1 MYKLHLLLTYLRSKA
16 LAILAMLGVSACVFL
31 MLVSVSVM
39 SGFLWKIER
48 AAKGLFGDVVVESGG
63 VTGMAYYDEFI
74 AEVTKKV
81 PEVKAGSPFILAY
94 GILPVPGTDFRQTIQ
109 IAGIRL
115 PQRVD
120 VSDFEQGLYFEAGV
134 PRPTFDPPAK
144 LLLERIKQDNDQV
157 LLIRQRE
164 TLKVYALQTDR
175 DKLLP
180 IQRQRL
186 DKLLDS
192 PPPVGDDDMAWLAA
206 LPQKTADDL
215 TDSQMRDILA
225 SQAIAERIQT
235 TFVFRRR
242 AQRCILNT
250 QKYRQQWTDLRNVL
264 AQAQDK
270 GPSASTTAA
279 LSQALVL
286 LETLAA
292 EDFLRTNKSVE
303 AALPGLK
310 DELKRAR
317 QDLPT
322 VETVDALDRCLA
334 LTQEYLMGDAAHRV
348 VLGLGIGGLSFRS
361 PKGETI
367 RHVVPGNKISLLML
381 PLGKATGTSMPQV
394 QMADFTVIDDNHS
407 DVSSIDS
414 KFVYI
419 PFETLQAMNNMA
431 AEYDADDSKRVVVPA
446 RCSQIHFKVDIDKWV
461 PSARLLEGA
470 KGQWL
475 PHRYS
480 EEEILQDV
488 SGKIQELW
496 KTFAAEPSH
505 RASGEVSIV
514 TWRQLQR
521 HVIGPIQQ
529 QRTLAIV
536 MNSIMWG
543 VSVLLIVVI
552 LYVIVVQKTADIGIV
567 KAVGGS
573 SWGVAG
579 IFFGY
584 GAIIGLIG
592 SVLGSVLGWIFV
604 RNINAIQDFTDAT
617 VGFRVWDPET
627 FMFEKIP
634 NEVDWSAAVWI
645 IAGALVA
652 GLIGAMIPAVRAAR
666 MQPVEALRYE

>member
-16 LAILAMLGVSACVFL
+16 LAILAVLGVMACVFL

-48 AAKGLFGDVVVESGG
+48 AAKGLFGDVVVEAGG
-63 VTGMAYYDEFI
+63 VSGMAYYDEFI
-74 AEVTKKV
+74 SEVTAKV

-94 GILPVPGTDFRQTIQ
+94 GLLPVPGTDFRQTIQ

-120 VSDFEQGLYFEAGV
+120 VSDFEQGLYFQAGV
-134 PRPTFDPPAK
+134 DRPTFDPPAK
-144 LLLERIKQDNDQV
+144 LLLERIKQDDDWV
-157 LLIRQRE
+157 ASIRQRE
-164 TLKVYALQTDR
+164 LLKVYALRTDR
-175 DKLLP
+175 NKLLP
-180 IQRQRL
+180 IQRRRL
-186 DKLLDS
+186 DTLLDAS
-192 PPPVGDDDMAWLAA
+192 PPVSGDDMDWLST

-215 TDSQMRDILA
+215 TESQMHEILRA
-225 SQAIAERIQT
+225 QAMAERIQT
-235 TFVFRRR
+235 TSIFRRR

-250 QKYRQQWTDLRNVL
+250 QKYRQQRASLYKEL
-264 AQAQDK
+264 AQARDK
-270 GPSASTTAA
+270 GPAASTTAA
-279 LSQALVL
+279 LGEALVL
-286 LETLAA
+286 LDRLAA
-292 EDFLRTNKSVE
+292 EDFLRTNKAV
-303 AALPGLK
+303 AAKMPALK
-310 DELKRAR
+310 DELKRSG
-317 QDLPT
+317 DGLPT
-322 VETVDALDRCLA
+322 VETVDALDTCLA
-334 LTQEYLMGDAAHRV
+334 LTQEYLMGDEAHRV

-361 PKGETI
+361 SNGETI

-381 PLGKATGTSMPQV
+381 PLGKATGTALPEV
-394 QMADFTVIDDNHS
+394 QMADFTIVDDNRS

-431 AEYDADDSKRVVVPA
+431 AEHSAEDPTRMVVPP
-446 RCSQIHFKVDIDKWV
+446 RCSQIHFKVDLDQWK
-461 PSARLLEGA
+461 PSALMASRPWWRGR
-470 KGQWL
+470 
-475 PHRYS
+475 PS
-480 EEEILQDV
+480 EEEMLQDV
-488 SGKIQELW
+488 AGKIQDLW
-496 KTFAAEPSH
+496 KTFSADPR
-505 RASGEVSIV
+505 RAMSADVSIV

-592 SVLGSVLGWIFV
+592 SVLGAVLGWLFV
-604 RNINAIQDFTDAT
+604 RNINPVQDWTDA
-617 VGFRVWDPET
+617 VFGFRVWDRET

-634 NEVDWSAAVWI
+634 NELDWSAAVWI
-645 IAGALVA
+645 IAGAIVA
-652 GLIGAMIPAVRAAR
+652 GLIGALIPAVRAAR